1 MGKLITLKINDIK
14 INKRQWKLSED
25 NILDIMHSIK
35 KVGEIQPPTVRLTD
49 DGYVLVT
56 GNHRLE
62 AMKRLGYT
70 EVQVIS
76 ENINEKLAILREID
90 ENLVR
95 RTMTFLEE
103 GKQLETRKKIYDE
116 EHKDWFRNQQYLE
129 YMEKL
134 DLQIFTENFPKKSA
148 KLFSNID
155 IDYLLEK
162 ATSKEKVQWYFDNYD
177 LDSLFGHYDD
187 MQFKQITKE
196 QRKKL
201 LGIKEF
207 FKINLPIVEEYNFY
221 EEVNKLTGKSKN
233 TVDKK
238 IQIASN
244 LNEEQHEK
252 LKECA
257 TKQVI
262 DVATKI
268 KDENIKDELI
278 DFIAEKA
285 ENKHKSELR
294 GMGSMLTKI
303 VDKIEKEEPEIS
315 EKELVDK
322 VKEQVNEVIKFNEE
336 NNQKAFST
344 KFIDNHK
351 KEVTISQKNNEML
364 EKILSQFTK
373 DIKKFSEA
381 NDGIDLEESD
391 NEYLIRIS
399 KKYLKKIGEI
409 NKWEDSLRKG

>member
-1 MGKLITLKINDIK
+1 M
-14 INKRQWKLSED
+14 
-25 NILDIMHSIK
+25 
-35 KVGEIQPPTVRLTD
+35 
-49 DGYVLVT
+49 Y
-56 GNHRLE
+56 
-62 AMKRLGYT
+62 
-70 EVQVIS
+70 
-76 ENINEKLAILREID
+76 
-90 ENLVR
+90 
-95 RTMTFLEE
+95 
-103 GKQLETRKKIYDE
+103 
-116 EHKDWFRNQQYLE
+116 EH
-129 YMEKL
+129 
-134 DLQIFTENFPKKSA
+134 
-148 KLFSNID
+148 
-155 IDYLLEK
+155 
-162 ATSKEKVQWYFDNYD
+162 
-177 LDSLFGHYDD
+177 DS
-187 MQFKQITKE
+187 
-196 QRKKL
+196 
-201 LGIKEF
+201 
-207 FKINLPIVEEYNFY
+207 V
-221 EEVNKLTGKSKN
+221 S
-233 TVDKK
+233 
-238 IQIASN
+238 
-244 LNEEQHEK
+244 
-252 LKECA
+252 
-257 TKQVI
+257 
-262 DVATKI
+262 VATKI